1 MANLKINE
9 LKAYWNCFVQ
19 KWAKDPEGQ
28 FNSEENIFKELR
40 HIAFDPLA
48 LPEPYF
54 GDPDRNSAVI
64 LNYNPGP
71 VMAEFQLY
79 PSGSFL
85 IKGKAHEDY
94 HAFAQP
100 FPYLAEYRSN
110 PGGAWWL
117 RRKEWIDSLSSHVSH
132 IAQPGQPA
140 LIPFALEICP
150 WHSKSFKLR
159 PNDIETLREYMT
171 NYVLGPA
178 EEIAKN
184 SLLPFIISV
193 GKDYQD
199 LFQVLGF
206 TMELSVNPNNF
217 SQYGILYP
225 LAGNKPV
232 MRHYSVWRSHE
243 GGIYLNTYSQGSNS
257 NPSAAFTEVERF
269 IVDKINSMLGNT
281 SSSEATSISKKN
293 IQELP
298 DPKPNNMIHDYRI
311 ADQPRVE
318 SRITKRDLRQ
328 GIIDVVAKAIK
339 EIGLAEYIET
349 PQTTARKRNFDAHI
363 KLTKAGKI
371 KYRTLAANPSQQIIH
386 PDLGKLKI
394 TGEPC
399 PINFLNNRGIYE
411 EIALIRLREFL
422 TEIGH
427 SR

>member
-9 LKAYWNCFVQ
+9 LKAYWNYYVQ
-19 KWAKDPEGQ
+19 NWAKDPEGQ
-28 FNSEENIFKELR
+28 FNSEENLFKDLR
-40 HIAFDPLA
+40 HIDFDPLA

-71 VMAEFQLY
+71 VMAELQHY
-79 PSGSFL
+79 PSGSFML
-85 IKGKAHEDY
+85 RGKAHEDY
-94 HAFAQP
+94 HAFAKP
-100 FPYLAEYRSN
+100 FPYLADYRNN

-117 RRKEWIDSLSSHVSH
+117 RRKEWVDGLSSHVTH
-132 IAQPGQPA
+132 IAKPGQPG
-140 LIPFALEICP
+140 LLPFALEICP

-159 PNDIETLREYMT
+159 PNDIEPLREYMT

-193 GKDYQD
+193 GKDCQD

-206 TMELSVNPNNF
+206 TLELSVSPLNF
-217 SQYGILYP
+217 SQFGIQHP
-225 LAGNKPV
+225 MAGNKPV
-232 MRHYSVWRSHE
+232 MRHYSIWRSHQ

-269 IVDKINSMLGNT
+269 IVDKINSLLGTT
-281 SSSEATSISKKN
+281 SSEVTSIPKKD
-293 IQELP
+293 IQELS
-298 DPKPNNMIHDYRI
+298 DLKPSNMIHDNRI
-311 ADQPRVE
+311 ADQPTVE

-339 EIGLAEYIET
+339 EMGLEEYIET

-363 KLTKAGKI
+363 KLTMAGKRI
-371 KYRTLAANPSQQIIH
+371 YSTLAANPSQQIIH

-411 EIALIRLREFL
+411 KTALIRLSEFL
-422 TEIGH
+422 DEIGY